1 MKKELHFEIAEFQ
14 VRLAAVKKEM
24 AKRGIDIL
32 LLSEPPNQNY
42 LTGYNAY
49 SFYTPQM
56 VIVALD
62 RAEPIWVGR
71 FMDRISA
78 IMTTYLAEANIRAYP
93 DTYVQSATLSAYDFM
108 ADIVKE
114 VGGERARIGV
124 EMGGYY
130 YPARGHLDLTRAL
143 PLAEFVDADLL
154 VGWIRLT
161 KSPAEVAIMRQAG
174 QLADAAMQR
183 VIDTVDA
190 GVRECDI
197 AAAIYHQQ
205 VSGTTEFG
213 GDYPCCPPDL
223 CIGDRSIAPH
233 AAWTDE
239 ALSDSTVV
247 NLELSGCR
255 HRYQVN
261 LARTI
266 VVGKPSAAFQNLA
279 EIAVEAL
286 NVGLEAV
293 RPGRTCS
300 EVESAFRQALARHGM
315 EKESRIG
322 YPTGI
327 GFPPAS
333 GERTAS
339 IRRGDETILQPG
351 MVFHMMPGLWLDNV
365 GITITQSFAVTNSGF
380 EPLTKT
386 PRELFVK

>member
-1 MKKELHFEIAEFQ
+1 M
-14 VRLAAVKKEM
+14 AAVKKEM

-56 VIVALD
+56 VIVAQNH
-62 RAEPIWVGR
+62 AEPIWIGR
-71 FMDRISA
+71 FMDRVSA
-78 IMTTYLAEANIRAYP
+78 SMTTYLAEDNIRAYP
-93 DTYVQSATLSAYDFM
+93 DTYVQSATLSAYTFM

-114 VGGERARIGV
+114 LGGEKARIGV

-130 YPARGHLDLTRAL
+130 YPARGHADLTRAL
-143 PLAEFVDADLL
+143 PHAEFVDADLI
-154 VGWIRLT
+154 VGWIRLV

-174 QLADAAMQR
+174 QLADAAMTR
-183 VIDTVDA
+183 VINMVKA

-205 VSGTTEFG
+205 ISGTSEFG

-223 CIGDRSIAPH
+223 CIGERSIAPH
-233 AAWTDE
+233 AAWTDDPLPE
-239 ALSDSTVV
+239 STIV
-247 NLELSGCR
+247 NLELNGCR

-266 VVGKPSAAFQNLA
+266 VVGQPSSAFLNLS

-286 NVGLEAV
+286 NAGLEAV

-300 EVESAFRQALARHGM
+300 EVDGDFRKALARNGI

-339 IRRGDETILQPG
+339 IRKGDETMLEPG

-365 GITITQSFAVTNSGF
+365 GITITQSFAVSDTGY
-380 EPLTKT
+380 EPLTMT
-386 PRELFVK
+386 PRKLFVK